1 MGRFNEN
8 EIEDYRSNGAYS
20 QNRVSAAK
28 RQLSTKSISALGGT
42 STAAAAAAEYEQILS
57 KTMSINFRE
66 GQRGHISMLRYLLG
80 APIVNQ
86 SDRAVKA
93 SEQKKNSAMI
103 AALKNANSTSS
114 AVTPDRFT
122 KNFSPDEVDDNRSDL
137 SRRVT
142 LT

>member
-28 RQLSTKSISALGGT
+28 RQLSTKSISALGGA
-42 STAAAAAAEYEQILS
+42 STAAAAAEYEQPLS
-57 KTMSINFRE
+57 KTMPINFKE

-86 SDRAVKA
+86 ADRAVKA
-93 SEQKKNSAMI
+93 SEQKKNSATI
-103 AALKNANSTSS
+103 AAIMNAKSTSS
-114 AVTPDRFT
+114 AVTPGRFA